1 MGFEEAVRRMT
12 SLPAQK
18 FGLTDR
24 GLLRPGYAADIV
36 VFDPVKVSD
45 RATFEKPHQY
55 PDGIPY
61 VVVNGKLV
69 VDQGRHTGTKS
80 GVTIRRR

>member
-1 MGFEEAVRRMT
+1 
-12 SLPAQK
+12 
-18 FGLTDR
+18 
-24 GLLRPGYAADIV
+24 
-36 VFDPVKVSD
+36 VKVSD

-80 GVTIRRR
+80 GVTIRKR